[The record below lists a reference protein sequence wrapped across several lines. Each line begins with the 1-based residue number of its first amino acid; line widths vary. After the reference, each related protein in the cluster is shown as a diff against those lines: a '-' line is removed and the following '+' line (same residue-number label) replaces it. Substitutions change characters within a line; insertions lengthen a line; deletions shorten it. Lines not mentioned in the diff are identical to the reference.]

1 MHTLNKEYDQF
12 NYLTTKEGRPAIKN
26 SRTISN
32 KSNLKGTKMAKATTK
47 NRIKKMTFQTQ
58 TRKHAPLS
66 ENDKYLIE
74 ELGYR
79 KQEVRG
85 HRYDENISRIAR
97 RSVRP

>member
-1 MHTLNKEYDQF
+1 
-12 NYLTTKEGRPAIKN
+12 
-26 SRTISN
+26 
-32 KSNLKGTKMAKATTK
+32 MAKATTK

-58 TRKHAPLS
+58 TRKHASLS

-85 HRYDENISRIAR
+85 QRYDENISRIAR